1 MRIITWNCN
10 MAFRKKW
17 AKIMV
22 FQPDILVLQ
31 ECEHPSKY
39 KASQII
45 PTVNEFLWFG
55 ENEHKGVGIL
65 SFNNYHIKRAR
76 NYNPTFKYIIPIK
89 VTGEQKIDLF
99 AIWAMPDK
107 KKANSYVGQ
116 IWNALQ
122 YYKLSTRK
130 PTILIGDFNSNAQ
143 WDNSRKIGNHS
154 QVVELLR
161 QNKIESI
168 YHLST
173 QEIPSEET
181 KPTIY
186 LLKKLAKPF
195 HLDYCFASTKLI
207 NDSTAIQV
215 GDYEEWIEWSDHL
228 PLIIDGLG
236 S

>member
-1 MRIITWNCN
+1 

-17 AKIMV
+17 EKIMV

-39 KASQII
+39 KNSQII
-45 PTVNEFLWFG
+45 SGVNEFLWFG
-55 ENEHKGVGIL
+55 EKEHKGVGIL
-65 SFNNYHIKRAR
+65 SFNNYHVKRAK
-76 NYNPTFKYIIPIK
+76 NYHTAFKYIIPLK
-89 VTGEQKIDLF
+89 VTGEKNLDLF
-99 AIWAMPDK
+99 AIWAMPHK

-122 YYKLSTRK
+122 YYKISTRK
-130 PTILIGDFNSNAQ
+130 PTVLIGDFNSNAQ
-143 WDNSRKIGNHS
+143 WDNSRKTGNHS
-154 QVVELLR
+154 QVVALLR
-161 QNKIESI
+161 KKSIESI
-168 YHLST
+168 YHLTT
-173 QEIPSEET
+173 QETPSQET

-207 NDSTAIQV
+207 NDHTTIQV
-215 GDYEEWIEWSDHL
+215 GDFEAWIEWSDHM

-236 S
+236 